1 MSLRGAR
8 KFSVTGSWVSKLA
21 TSPIFMFL
29 TGTGQM
35 YDSFPSATSYKDTE
49 RYFRDTD
56 PPAYKR
62 EVESLLL
69 CRSKC
74 TKNKSPRTQQ
84 VARAHPISHVA
95 RTSYSARGHPDFP
108 GRRFLPF
115 LGLNQRQGGYSII
128 FYTV

>member
-1 MSLRGAR
+1 
-8 KFSVTGSWVSKLA
+8 VTGSWVSKLA

-56 PPAYKR
+56 PPPTRGK
-62 EVESLLL
+62 
-69 CRSKC
+69 SKAFSYAVQSAQ
-74 TKNKSPRTQQ
+74 KINHLAHSKSRARTQYPTS
-84 VARAHPISHVA
+84 RAPLTQRA
-95 RTSYSARGHPDFP
+95 DTLTSP